1 MGKAGKVVTV
11 LLVIALVLSL
21 GFGGFLLG
29 SVVTG
34 DYSFL
39 IWLGIVA
46 PGMSSGDDDKPSGGG
61 LVIDQNAGDYVAP
74 IVDSEVEPNVAIP
87 GWGRITMPSG
97 TTEIT
102 SVDFYNPDENA
113 GLYYLTFELR
123 LPTDDGGYIS
133 LYQSDAVPPG
143 KHIQSITLSQP
154 LSTGTYSAM
163 IHVQP
168 YRMSDETPTNNADVK
183 ITLVVK

>member
-1 MGKAGKVVTV
+1 MGKAGKVLIV

-34 DYSFL
+34 DYRFL
-39 IWLGIVA
+39 IWLGIAV
-46 PGMSSGDDDKPSGGG
+46 PGSGSGDDEPSGG

-74 IVDSEVEPNVAIP
+74 VIDSTVEPNVAIP
-87 GWGRITMPSG
+87 GWGRITLPSG
-97 TTEIT
+97 TTQIT
-102 SVDFYNPDENA
+102 SIDFYNPEENA
-113 GLYYLTFELR
+113 DLYYLTFELR

-143 KHIQSITLSQP
+143 KHIQSITLSRP
-154 LSTGTYSAM
+154 LERGTYDAV

-168 YRMSDETPTNNADVK
+168 YRMSDETPTNNANMK
-183 ITLVVK
+183 TTLVVI